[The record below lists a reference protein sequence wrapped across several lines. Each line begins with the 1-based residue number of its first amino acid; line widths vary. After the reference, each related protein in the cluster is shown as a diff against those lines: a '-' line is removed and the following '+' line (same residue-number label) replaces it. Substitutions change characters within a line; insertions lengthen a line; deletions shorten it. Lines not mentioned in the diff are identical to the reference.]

1 MNKNVIIDITSYIRH
16 LTKMVIKVSLAMILA
31 VEMLSG
37 SITGVWKGFNSTKA
51 EAADNDTITL
61 RICNWEEY
69 IDEGGWNADETI
81 DLESTDIRG
90 DNSMVDDF
98 AEWYYKTYGKKVNVE
113 YSCLGTN
120 EELYNMLTLGDEYD
134 LICPSEYMFMK
145 LMTEGWLEP
154 FSDEFYDTGIKEN
167 YYAKGVSPFIKQ
179 TFDNNTINGEPWS
192 KYAAGYM
199 WGVTGIIYNPEDVTK
214 QEASTWKI
222 INNDKFRRMITVKDN
237 VRDTMFAA
245 IGAIKSDKLRSQDF
259 IRQADYTDKLAEEM
273 NDTSKDTV
281 DEVLEYLQ
289 QVKDNVYSFETDSGK
304 IDAITGKISAG

>member
-16 LTKMVIKVSLAMILA
+16 LTKKVIKVSLAMILV

-37 SITGVWKGFNSTKA
+37 SITGVW
-51 EAADNDTITL
+51 
-61 RICNWEEY
+61 NWEEY

-98 AEWYYKTYGKKVNVE
+98 VQWYYKTYGKKVNVE

-154 FSDEFYDTGIKEN
+154 FSDEFYDHLK
-167 YYAKGVSPFIKQ
+167 
-179 TFDNNTINGEPWS
+179 
-192 KYAAGYM
+192 
-199 WGVTGIIYNPEDVTK
+199 
-214 QEASTWKI
+214 
-222 INNDKFRRMITVKDN
+222 
-237 VRDTMFAA
+237 
-245 IGAIKSDKLRSQDF
+245 
-259 IRQADYTDKLAEEM
+259 
-273 NDTSKDTV
+273 
-281 DEVLEYLQ
+281 
-289 QVKDNVYSFETDSGK
+289 
-304 IDAITGKISAG
+304 

>member
-1 MNKNVIIDITSYIRH
+1 MQQSSQTNIKTALWALSTIIFLIVVIVEVVMNFAPIKNEAQEGETLMNKNVIIDITSYIRH
-16 LTKMVIKVSLAMILA
+16 LTKKVIKVSLAMILV

-81 DLESTDIRG
+81 DLESGDIRG

-145 LMTEGWLEP
+145 LMTEGWLEH
-154 FSDEFYDTGIKEN
+154 FLMNSTTQE
-167 YYAKGVSPFIKQ
+167 
-179 TFDNNTINGEPWS
+179 S
-192 KYAAGYM
+192 KR
-199 WGVTGIIYNPEDVTK
+199 IIMQKV
-214 QEASTWKI
+214 
-222 INNDKFRRMITVKDN
+222 FHH
-237 VRDTMFAA
+237 
-245 IGAIKSDKLRSQDF
+245 L
-259 IRQADYTDKLAEEM
+259 
-273 NDTSKDTV
+273 
-281 DEVLEYLQ
+281 
-289 QVKDNVYSFETDSGK
+289 
-304 IDAITGKISAG
+304 

>member
-167 YYAKGVSPFIKQ
+167 YYAKRGF
-179 TFDNNTINGEPWS
+179 TIY
-192 KYAAGYM
+192 KA
-199 WGVTGIIYNPEDVTK
+199 
-214 QEASTWKI
+214 
-222 INNDKFRRMITVKDN
+222 
-237 VRDTMFAA
+237 
-245 IGAIKSDKLRSQDF
+245 DF
-259 IRQADYTDKLAEEM
+259 
-273 NDTSKDTV
+273 
-281 DEVLEYLQ
+281 
-289 QVKDNVYSFETDSGK
+289 
-304 IDAITGKISAG
+304 

>member
-1 MNKNVIIDITSYIRH
+1 
-16 LTKMVIKVSLAMILA
+16 MILV

-37 SITGVWKGFNSTKA
+37 SITGVWKGFNSTKT

-98 AEWYYKTYGKKVNVE
+98 VQWYYKTYGKKVNVE

-167 YYAKGVSPFIKQ
+167 YYAKVFHH
-179 TFDNNTINGEPWS
+179 
-192 KYAAGYM
+192 
-199 WGVTGIIYNPEDVTK
+199 
-214 QEASTWKI
+214 
-222 INNDKFRRMITVKDN
+222 
-237 VRDTMFAA
+237 
-245 IGAIKSDKLRSQDF
+245 L
-259 IRQADYTDKLAEEM
+259 
-273 NDTSKDTV
+273 
-281 DEVLEYLQ
+281 
-289 QVKDNVYSFETDSGK
+289 
-304 IDAITGKISAG
+304 

>member
-16 LTKMVIKVSLAMILA
+16 LMKKVIKVSLAMILA

-37 SITGVWKGFNSTKA
+37 SITGVWKGFNSTKT

-81 DLESTDIRG
+81 DLESTDLRG

-154 FSDEFYDTGIKEN
+154 FSDEFYDTGI
-167 YYAKGVSPFIKQ
+167 
-179 TFDNNTINGEPWS
+179 
-192 KYAAGYM
+192 
-199 WGVTGIIYNPEDVTK
+199 
-214 QEASTWKI
+214 
-222 INNDKFRRMITVKDN
+222 
-237 VRDTMFAA
+237 
-245 IGAIKSDKLRSQDF
+245 
-259 IRQADYTDKLAEEM
+259 
-273 NDTSKDTV
+273 
-281 DEVLEYLQ
+281 
-289 QVKDNVYSFETDSGK
+289 
-304 IDAITGKISAG
+304 